1 MSVHY
6 LPLLSY
12 VINVD
17 GSGLKFRQFLLE
29 LTGTLLTLNFVIAT
43 FIDIDHDITLLY
55 TYNIKYF
62 KYFLLY
68 HYVLCSSIL
77 IFLP

>member
-17 GSGLKFRQFLLE
+17 GSGLKFRQSLLE
-29 LTGTLLTLNFVIAT
+29 LTGTLLTSKFVIPT
-43 FIDIDHDITLLY
+43 FIDIDYD
-55 TYNIKYF
+55 IKY
-62 KYFLLY
+62 L
-68 HYVLCSSIL
+68 
-77 IFLP
+77 